1 MNMVQ
6 TLIISVSLHGFI
18 TLSQG
23 YNKRLSSLSQEAQD
37 FSLLWKASNTCMVCS
52 WIMDCLAVHP
62 VKTQV
67 ISSGVLWGVGDIAAQ
82 SITHSTAK
90 KHLQARMKSLK
101 FTGNELPSQASLD
114 SASSD
119 HLATSGCMDR
129 FITHKLKLQ
138 SNSIGLVATK
148 VAMDSLIFGPFDL
161 LVFFAYMG
169 FSNGKNAVQV
179 KEDLKRDFL
188 PALMLEGGVW
198 PVVQVVNFRF
208 VPVAY
213 QLLYVNVFCLMDSAF
228 LSWFEQQEDAPWKQW
243 FTPFSFKKEE
253 GQGR

>member
-1 MNMVQ
+1 M
-6 TLIISVSLHGFI
+6 L
-18 TLSQG
+18 
-23 YNKRLSSLSQEAQD
+23 K
-37 FSLLWKASNTCMVCS
+37 LWKWYQN
-52 WIMDCLAVHP
+52 CLAVHP

-90 KHLQARMKSLK
+90 KHLQARVSTLICYPRKLVLMSVWAVFLCLRDSLLYWMKSLK

-119 HLATSGCMDR
+119 HLATSGLYEGMDR
-129 FITHKLKLQ
+129 FIKHKLQLQ

-213 QLLYVNVFCLMDSAF
+213 QLLYVNLFCLMDSAF
-228 LSWFEQQEDAPWKQW
+228 LSWFEQQEDAQWKQW
-243 FTPFSFKKEE
+243 FTSFSFKKQE